1 MSKSQ
6 FLGEEHKNTTFNL
19 QQILKKRFKNFSKV
33 KKYKAL
39 ENKIVKIIF
48 DNLFKFFIERNKKS

>member
-1 MSKSQ
+1 MCKSQ

-39 ENKIVKIIF
+39 ENKIVLFFYIIYK
-48 DNLFKFFIERNKKS
+48 N